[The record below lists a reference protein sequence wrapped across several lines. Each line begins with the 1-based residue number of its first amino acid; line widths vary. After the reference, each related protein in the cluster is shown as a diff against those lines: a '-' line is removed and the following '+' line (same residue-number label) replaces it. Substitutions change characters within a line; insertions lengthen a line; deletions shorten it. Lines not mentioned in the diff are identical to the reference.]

1 MNPAC
6 LDLLGRVSGRLGR
19 NPRTVNDLN
28 DDERRQFARLDA
40 ASRSVDF
47 WSLAVAEKLR
57 TMSNRPAEGRSA
69 ARARRQIAHARG

>member
-1 MNPAC
+1 MNQQC

-19 NPRTVNDLN
+19 NPRTVDDLN

-47 WSLAVAEKLR
+47 WSLAVADKLR
-57 TMSNRPAEGRSA
+57 IMYNRPAEGRSA